1 MDHYLKGRGMPTLKD
16 KVALVTGAGG
26 EHGIGRAIA
35 RRFAQEGAHVV
46 VSDLTVNARGDWA
59 GLHAVVEEIEALG
72 QRALAM
78 EVDVTRAEQV
88 DQMVQGALDRFGKID
103 ILVNNAGAP
112 AGPDRVPVVELE
124 EDVFDLIQ
132 RVNVK
137 GTFLCARAV
146 ARYLIVRGE
155 GGKIINISSTAGLRG
170 VAKFAAY
177 CASKFAVVGFT
188 QCLALELGAH
198 GVHVNAVCPGLIE
211 TERMDGIAS
220 GLKPEG
226 TSTEEFRDQMI
237 ERFAQGN
244 PLGRIGQPEDVAN
257 VAAFLASSDGDY
269 MTGQA
274 ISVSGGGV
282 MLR

>member
-1 MDHYLKGRGMPTLKD
+1 MPTLKD

-72 QRALAM
+72 QQALAM

-88 DQMVQGALDRFGKID
+88 DQMVQGVLDRFGKID

-198 GVHVNAVCPGLIE
+198 GIHVNAVCPGLTE

-237 ERFAQGN
+237 DRFAQGN